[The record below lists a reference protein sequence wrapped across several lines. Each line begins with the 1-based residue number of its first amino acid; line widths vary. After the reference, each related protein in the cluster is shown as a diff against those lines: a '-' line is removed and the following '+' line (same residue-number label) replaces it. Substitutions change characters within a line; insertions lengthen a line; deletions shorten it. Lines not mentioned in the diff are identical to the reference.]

1 MMIGLRSD
9 PEATLFLRFSV
20 VRCTDMDSCS
30 AAVAPLSIVYR
41 GYGIRHLYRVVT
53 ITRRAGAL
61 RRPSRVRR
69 PNRNLTPTT
78 GVVCVRP
85 FGTGAA

>member
-1 MMIGLRSD
+1 MLCCCRAALHRV
-9 PEATLFLRFSV
+9 PR
-20 VRCTDMDSCS
+20 VRDTS
-30 AAVAPLSIVYR
+30 PLPS
-41 GYGIRHLYRVVT
+41 GNHHQA
-53 ITRRAGAL
+53 RRAL
-61 RRPSRVRR
+61 RRPSHARR